1 MSNIENLAREL
12 KSRIAGDV
20 LADELNRAAY
30 SSAACLYRLMPLLV
44 VQPRQREDVQICVD
58 FAKEKGIPII
68 ARGAGT
74 GRAGQGI
81 GEGIILDFVKYM
93 NKILEVDSQK
103 QWVRIQPGLILGKLN
118 QFLKPH
124 KKFFPIDPST
134 ADYCTLGGMIANNSS
149 GPHAVKYGATR
160 DYVISL
166 EMVTAQGDI
175 MKTGPRS
182 GKDIAILPKDNLEKR
197 IYTTVA
203 EIIERYQMAL
213 QEERPYTT
221 KNSCGY
227 DLWQV
232 KKDDVLDLTPLLVGS
247 EGTLGIFTE
256 AWLRLVNLPGQTH
269 SALIYFHSL
278 DTVGQATEEILK
290 FSPTM
295 LEIMEKQ
302 IIDLARDKYPEM
314 RPYLPEGIEATLF
327 IELEGSLEKEL
338 HEKMKMIQMQL
349 IEEKKL
355 AWAMRE
361 AQDAREREMLTK
373 VRSVSGPILNK
384 VKGPKKPTAFIEDA
398 AVHPSRLGEYI
409 AGLREIF
416 KKNQA
421 EASIYGHAGDGNL
434 HVMVFLDL
442 RKAEDIA
449 KMERIAAE
457 TYELVWRLKGTISG
471 EHGDGLLRTPY
482 VPKQFPRL
490 YSAFREVKN
499 LFDPQG
505 LFNPGRIV
513 GEDPALI
520 SKNLKWGTDY
530 QPQLT
535 KSPFDDELLRT
546 EVESCHGCGKCR
558 SYCPVALAT
567 NEEYALGRA
576 KAVLLRELISG
587 RLPAERFLASPELK
601 RIMDQC
607 INCQRCLTE
616 CPTGVDIPWIALQA
630 RAHFI
635 NKHGLRWA
643 DKLVADTHLSCRLGS
658 SFAPL
663 SNLALHWPPTRALLE
678 ATLGIDRRRK
688 LPNFSPQ
695 NFRQIYNGSFPA
707 NKQVAYF
714 LSCSANY
721 NDPEGEA
728 LAVQEVLKY
737 NGWGMEIP
745 DFECCGIA
753 RFSAGD
759 LSSPLKGAEKNLQI
773 LHSLVEKG
781 RSIVFSEPSCALMVK
796 KEYPRLINHADYAKI
811 GQQCWEIHQFLYQL
825 KQKGEL
831 NTNLGE
837 ISLSVGYHN
846 PCHLRALGV
855 LREPV
860 EILKLIPGLKIKVFQ
875 DKCCGLAGTFGLKKK
890 YFDLSLEIGRPL
902 LEEICQSGVDVVA
915 TSCPACAMQIFQGT
929 GIKTIHPIILLKEA
943 YRQFKAS

>member
-1 MSNIENLAREL
+1 MDKIDNLAKEL
-12 KSRIAGDV
+12 KSRITGEV
-20 LADELNRAAY
+20 LADELSRAAY
-30 SSAACLYRLMPLLV
+30 SSAACIYRLMPLLV
-44 VQPRQREDVQICVD
+44 VQPRQREDIQICVN
-58 FAKEKGIPII
+58 FAREKGIPIT

-81 GEGIILDFVKYM
+81 GKGIILDFVKFM
-93 NKILEVDSQK
+93 NGVLEIDDQK
-103 QWVRIQPGLILGKLN
+103 QWIRIQPGLILGKLN
-118 QFLKPH
+118 QILKLH

-134 ADYCTLGGMIANNSS
+134 SDYCALGGMIANNSS

-166 EMVTAQGDI
+166 EIVTAKGEI

-182 GKDIAILPKDNLEKR
+182 WKEIISLPESNSEKR
-197 IYTTVA
+197 IYTSLA
-203 EIIERYQMAL
+203 EIINRYQIPL
-213 QEERPYTT
+213 QEERPHTT

-232 KKDDVLDLTPLLVGS
+232 KKGEVLDLTPLLVGS

-256 AWLRLVNLPGQTH
+256 ACLRLVDLPGKTH
-269 SALIYFHSL
+269 SALIYFYSL

-314 RPYLPEGIEATLF
+314 RPYLPQGIEATLF
-327 IELEGSLEKEL
+327 IELEGSAQNEL
-338 HEKMKMIQMQL
+338 REKMKAIQAKV

-355 AWAMRE
+355 ALAMRE
-361 AQDAREREMLTK
+361 AQDDREREMLTK

-398 AVHPSRLGEYI
+398 TVHPSRLSEYI

-416 KKNQA
+416 RKNQA

-442 RKAEDIA
+442 KKAEDIT
-449 KMERIAAE
+449 KMERIATE
-457 TYELVWRLKGTISG
+457 VYDLVLRLKGTISG
-471 EHGDGLLRTPY
+471 EHGDGLLRTAY
-482 VPKQFPRL
+482 IPKQYPRL
-490 YSAFREVKN
+490 YRAFREVKN
-499 LFDPQG
+499 LFDPPG
-505 LFNPGRIV
+505 ILNPGRIV
-513 GEDPALI
+513 GEDPALLA
-520 SKNLKWGTDY
+520 KNLKWGTDY
-530 QPQLT
+530 HPLPT
-535 KSPFDDELLRT
+535 KSSFDNELLRM

-558 SYCPVALAT
+558 SYCPVALTT

-576 KAVLLRELISG
+576 KAVLLRELITG
-587 RLPAERFLASPELK
+587 RLNPEKFLASPELK
-601 RIMDQC
+601 AIMDQC

-616 CPTGVDIPWIALQA
+616 CPTGVDIPWIVLQA

-635 NKHGLRWA
+635 NKHGFNWA
-643 DKLVADTHLSCRLGS
+643 DKLISDTHLSCGLGS
-658 SFAPL
+658 SLAPL
-663 SNLALHWPPTRALLE
+663 SNFTLNWPPTRALIE

-688 LPNFSPQ
+688 LPNFSRPP
-695 NFRQIYNGSFPA
+695 FRQIYNGPFPSH
-707 NKQVAYF
+707 KKVAYF

-721 NDPEGEA
+721 NDPAGEA

-737 NGWGMEIP
+737 NGWGLEIP
-745 DFECCGIA
+745 HFNCCGIA

-759 LSSPLKGAEKNLQI
+759 LAAPLAGAEKNFKILQ
-773 LHSLVEKG
+773 SLVEKG
-781 RSIVFSEPSCALMVK
+781 RAIVFSEPSCALMIK
-796 KEYPRLINHADYAKI
+796 REYPRLINHGDSAKI
-811 GQQCWEIHQFLYQL
+811 VQQCWEIHQFLYQL

-837 ISLSVGYHN
+837 LSLSVGYHN

-855 LREPV
+855 SREPV

-875 DKCCGLAGTFGLKKK
+875 DRCCGLAGTFGLKKK
-890 YFDLSLEIGRPL
+890 YFNLSLEIGRPL
-902 LEEICQSGVDVVA
+902 LEEIRESGVDVVA
-915 TSCPACAMQIFQGT
+915 TSCPACALQIFQGT
-929 GIKTIHPIILLKEA
+929 GIKTIHPIMLLKKA
-943 YRQFKAS
+943 YSLAKAS